1 MKKIFTLLTAITLC
15 TSVNAQFSDDFESYN
30 AGDYLAESS
39 TVWSTW
45 SGAGEG
51 TDEDV
56 QVTSEMAN
64 GGSNSIYLSST
75 DAAGGP
81 QDLLLPFNTIFEQG
95 NFAFEADYYI
105 PAQSTGLYFNFQ
117 STTTVTEGWTLN
129 SYITF
134 DQTNTNVRLT
144 GPGDETLLE
153 VVDPFAPNSWFNLRI
168 EADLTSNQWELFIDN
183 VSQGTFANT
192 DADGVT
198 YTQIASID
206 FYPVEGNMAYI
217 DNVLIEVS
225 NALDASLIE
234 ITTPTS
240 LAIPAN
246 EYITGNITNLGNE
259 TITSMDITWTDGTDS
274 FTDELTGLNIPTLST
289 YEFSHTDALVSN
301 VIGSADITVTI
312 ENINGGSDD
321 DVMNNEISTTIN
333 FTAPPASWN
342 CDPVEGC
349 IDPTDGSGE
358 YNSLTLCMIN
368 CTIDAINELENLNIQ
383 LTPNPTSDNTT
394 LHFSAENMEVIV
406 EIKNIAGQ
414 VVSSRNY
421 GFLNGQQ
428 ELSLNTTSL
437 PNGIY
442 LIDMKV
448 NGQST
453 IHKLVKQ

>member
-1 MKKIFTLLTAITLC
+1 MKKIFTLLLVTSLC
-15 TSVNAQFSDDFESYN
+15 FSVNAQFSDDFESYN

-45 SGAGEG
+45 SGSGEG

-56 QVTSEMAN
+56 QVTSDMAN
-64 GGSNSIYLSST
+64 GGSNSIYLAST

-81 QDLLLPFNTIFEQG
+81 QDLLLPFNTVFEQG

-117 STTTVTEGWTLN
+117 TTTTVTEGWTLN

-134 DQTNTNVRLT
+134 DQANTNVRLT

-168 EADLTSNQWELFIDN
+168 EADLTLNQWELFIDN
-183 VSQGTFANT
+183 VSQGTFANV
-192 DADGVT
+192 DANGAT

-217 DNVLIEVS
+217 DNVLIEVP
-225 NALDASLIE
+225 NTLDASLTE

-240 LAIPAN
+240 LAIPVN
-246 EYITGNITNLGNE
+246 EYITGNIANLGNE

-274 FTDELTGLNIPTLST
+274 YTDQLTGLNITTLDV

-301 VIGSADITVTI
+301 VIGSADITITV
-312 ENINGGSDD
+312 NNVNGGSDD
-321 DVMNNEISTTIN
+321 DALNNEISTVIN

-342 CDPVEGC
+342 CEAEGC
-349 IDPTDGSGE
+349 VDPTDGSGE
-358 YNSLTLCMIN
+358 FNSLTLCMIN
-368 CTIDAINELENLNIQ
+368 CTVGVDELKNLNTL

-394 LHFSAENMEVIV
+394 LSFSAENMEVII

-414 VVSSRNY
+414 VVSTRNY
-421 GFLNGQQ
+421 GLLNGQQ
-428 ELSLNTTSL
+428 KLTLNTASL

-448 NGQST
+448 NGQSSV
-453 IHKLVKQ
+453 HKLVKQ